1 MMLRCPVTL
10 TGHLNTPT
18 HAALRGSF
26 LKHVWKTRS
35 PAAKK
40 YPDAWWRRVAS
51 YQAYPR
57 ADVGL
62 PSGGFIRRHNPLR
75 STRNRITRSGVTFV
89 AGEFG

>member
-1 MMLRCPVTL
+1 MNAVTRYRAITL
-10 TGHLNTPT
+10 PGHTYRASEHAD

-26 LKHVWKTRS
+26 KTRS
-35 PAAKK
+35 KPRP
-40 YPDAWWRRVAS
+40 PDARWRRVAS